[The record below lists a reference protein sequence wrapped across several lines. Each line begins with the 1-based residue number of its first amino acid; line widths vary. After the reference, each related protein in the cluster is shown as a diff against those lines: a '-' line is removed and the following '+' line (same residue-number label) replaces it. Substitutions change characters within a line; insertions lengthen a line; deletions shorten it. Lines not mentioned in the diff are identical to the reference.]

1 MSDKLLKCFIDT
13 ETCGLH
19 GLPVLLQYAVEDGP
33 ITLYEIWK
41 RPVGE
46 TLDLIEWMCQFAVVG
61 FNLTFDWFQIVKTYT
76 IFRLCPRDWIPC
88 EHIDE
93 IAELEPQGQDGLCVK
108 PASALDLLL
117 HSRKGPYQALMARE
131 DIRIKRVPTALA
143 YALAAELEKRI
154 QLDAIFFAKSADP
167 DAPKWQ
173 VFDRH
178 DRFGDL
184 DTDFKDVVLR
194 FNPAGGLKF
203 LAEHAMGF
211 KPKFH
216 FKDVELSTTLRP
228 YELGYAPTALA
239 VSSKEKNWE
248 VWGKKKGKI
257 KAAVPE
263 KLPVDTLGLDE
274 ETDDDHRVKK
284 AADDDKLLGV
294 AWPGVIH
301 HHIEHWATHVNAR
314 EYATDDIVYTRAL
327 DKHFGSPEPGDD
339 DSILACMVAVVRW
352 HGFQIDIPGIKELL
366 AKAQAIIDDAPVNIN
381 KHGDVR
387 TYIMAAMDE
396 MEGVILETSTK
407 KSNIEAI
414 KGWEIS
420 EDEPCTKCDGKG
432 YCVRCGG
439 GGILRAGKH
448 PAAIRA
454 GEVLAVK
461 IAAKE
466 VELYKKLLLAGKFHA
481 SFVVIGT
488 LSSRMAGADGLNP
501 QGIKHTTE
509 VRKMFPLTWPGYI
522 LSLGDFASF
531 EVTLADA
538 VYNDPNLRACL
549 CSGQK
554 IHALF
559 GMEMYPGKSYQ
570 DILDSADTEFDM
582 YTKGKQ
588 GVFGMIYG
596 GDWNTLVGKFGIAPE
611 VAQRAEQ
618 GFFKKFPGI
627 PKAREKTFN
636 AFCSMKQPG
645 GLGSAVVWADPA
657 DYIESFLG
665 FRRYF
670 TLENKIEKALFDLAR
685 KLPKNWQNV
694 KVKVVRRDRVQTAGG
709 AVSSALYGATFGMQA
724 ANMRAA
730 ANHEIQSPG
739 AQITKYVQRKL
750 WDLQPAG
757 IGILQLSIMNV
768 HDEVLCVHLPE
779 LTEPILAVV
788 RESVEHF
795 RPQVPLIGMD
805 WCRGALNWAEKHG
818 ASDVVKIRA
827 KEMK

>member
-1 MSDKLLKCFIDT
+1 
-13 ETCGLH
+13 
-19 GLPVLLQYAVEDGP
+19 
-33 ITLYEIWK
+33 
-41 RPVGE
+41 
-46 TLDLIEWMCQFAVVG
+46 
-61 FNLTFDWFQIVKTYT
+61 
-76 IFRLCPRDWIPC
+76 
-88 EHIDE
+88 
-93 IAELEPQGQDGLCVK
+93 
-108 PASALDLLL
+108 
-117 HSRKGPYQALMARE
+117 
-131 DIRIKRVPTALA
+131 
-143 YALAAELEKRI
+143 
-154 QLDAIFFAKSADP
+154 
-167 DAPKWQ
+167 
-173 VFDRH
+173 
-178 DRFGDL
+178 
-184 DTDFKDVVLR
+184 
-194 FNPAGGLKF
+194 
-203 LAEHAMGF
+203 
-211 KPKFH
+211 
-216 FKDVELSTTLRP
+216 
-228 YELGYAPTALA
+228 
-239 VSSKEKNWE
+239 
-248 VWGKKKGKI
+248 
-257 KAAVPE
+257 
-263 KLPVDTLGLDE
+263 
-274 ETDDDHRVKK
+274 
-284 AADDDKLLGV
+284 
-294 AWPGVIH
+294 
-301 HHIEHWATHVNAR
+301 
-314 EYATDDIVYTRAL
+314 
-327 DKHFGSPEPGDD
+327 
-339 DSILACMVAVVRW
+339 MVAVVRW
-352 HGFQIDIPGIKELL
+352 HGFQIDIPGIKVLL
-366 AKAQAIIDDAPVNIN
+366 AKAQAIIDNSPVNVN
-381 KHGDVR
+381 KHGEVR
-387 TYIMAAMDE
+387 AYITAAMDE
-396 MEGVILETSTK
+396 MEGVILEESTK

-414 KGWEIS
+414 KGWEVT
-420 EDEPCTKCDGKG
+420 EDEPCTKCGMFDGPDKN
-432 YCVRCGG
+432 CARCHGT
-439 GGILRAGKH
+439 GIMRAGKH

-454 GEVLAVK
+454 GEVLDVK

-509 VRKMFPLTWPGYI
+509 VRKMFPLVWPGYI

-538 VYNDPNLRACL
+538 VYNDPNLRECL
-549 CSGQK
+549 CSGKK

-559 GMEMYPGKSYQ
+559 GMEMFPGKSYQ

-611 VAQRAEQ
+611 VAQRAEN

-757 IGILQLSIMNV
+757 VGVLQISIMNV
-768 HDEVLCVHLPE
+768 HDEILCVHLPA
-779 LTEPILAVV
+779 LTETILSVV
-788 RESVEHF
+788 REGVEYF
-795 RPQVPLIGMD
+795 RPKVPLIGMD

-827 KEMK
+827 PEMSK